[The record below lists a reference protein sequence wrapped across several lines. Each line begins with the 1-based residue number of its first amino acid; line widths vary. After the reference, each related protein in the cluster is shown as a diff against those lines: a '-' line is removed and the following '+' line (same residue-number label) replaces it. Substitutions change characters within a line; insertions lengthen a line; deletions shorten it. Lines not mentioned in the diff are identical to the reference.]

1 VVIGGGVAL
10 RAVGLLV
17 VAAELGPRRQGVVAL
32 AQAIALVGGAVAN
45 CGLEIGLVR
54 SAAVPAQR
62 PAAAAAFWT
71 HSALLAAATAPL
83 VAVLAIAGA
92 GTGAVAA
99 GLVGLAGTVVTRL
112 AAGCALGEG
121 RERSYALLMLG
132 PPVGFAAAVVALAAL
147 DALTTQ
153 RALAAFAL
161 SPLAAAALLLPFV
174 AAWLPPSL
182 ARRPWRT
189 EPYRTGFAAFPGALA
204 YTANARLDQLVIA
217 VLLPRADLGLYSVA
231 VAASEL
237 TTLPGQAAGN
247 VVLAQASAGR
257 LEERR
262 TVTRAA
268 AETAILVAC
277 SVPAF
282 VLLVETVL
290 SRYEDSLALFLVLLP
305 GAVALSTGR
314 VIAAYVA
321 GRGRVWATSRIAM
334 VAAIGTLVLDLA
346 LIPTV
351 GVMGAAIASS
361 LAYAAAAVLLYRAAR
376 DLDPAPGVAETII

>member
-1 VVIGGGVAL
+1 VAL
-10 RAVGLLV
+10 RALALLV
-17 VAAELGPRRQGVVAL
+17 VAAELGPSRQGEVAL

-45 CGLEIGLVR
+45 CGLEVGLVR
-54 SAAVPAQR
+54 AAAVPDKR
-62 PAAAAAFWT
+62 PAAAAVFWT
-71 HSALLAAATAPL
+71 HSALVAAATAVL
-83 VAVLAIAGA
+83 VGVLAVAGA

-121 RERSYALLMLG
+121 RERPYALLMLA
-132 PPVGFAAAVVALAAL
+132 PAVGFAAAVVVLAAL

-153 RALAAFAL
+153 RALAAFAF
-161 SPLAAAALLLPFV
+161 SPVASAAVLIPFV
-174 AAWLPPSL
+174 AGWLPPSL
-182 ARRPWRT
+182 VRRPWRA

-217 VLLPRADLGLYSVA
+217 VMLPRADLGLYSVA

-262 TVTRAA
+262 AVTRAA
-268 AETAILVAC
+268 AETAVLVAC
-277 SVPAF
+277 AVPAF
-282 VLLVETVL
+282 IALVEIAL
-290 SRYEDSLALFLVLLP
+290 PRYDDSLALFLVLLP
-305 GAVALSTGR
+305 GAAALSTGR
-314 VIAAYVA
+314 VIAAYLA
-321 GRGRVWATSRIAM
+321 GRGRVWATSRIAIAAA
-334 VAAIGTLVLDLA
+334 VATLVLDLA

-351 GVMGAAIASS
+351 GVMGAAVASS
-361 LAYAAAAVLLYRAAR
+361 VAYAAAAALLYRAAR
-376 DLDPAPGVAETII
+376 ELDAGLERR

>member
-1 VVIGGGVAL
+1 MVIGGGVAL
-10 RAVGLLV
+10 RALALIV
-17 VAAELGPRRQGVVAL
+17 VAGELGPRRQGEVAL

-45 CGLEIGLVR
+45 FGLEVGLVR
-54 SAAVPAQR
+54 AAAMPAQR
-62 PAAAAAFWT
+62 RAAAAVFWT
-71 HSALLAAATAPL
+71 HSALVAAATAVV

-121 RERSYALLMLG
+121 RERSYALLMLL
-132 PPVGFAAAVVALAAL
+132 PAAGFAAAAVVLASL
-147 DALTTQ
+147 DALTTH

-161 SPLAAAALLLPFV
+161 SPLVAAGALLPFV
-174 AAWLPPSL
+174 ARWLPPSL
-182 ARRPWRT
+182 ARRPWRE
-189 EPYRTGFAAFPGALA
+189 EPYRTGLAAFPGALA
-204 YTANARLDQLVIA
+204 YTANSRLDQLVIA

-257 LEERR
+257 LEERGR
-262 TVTRAA
+262 VTRAA
-268 AETAILVAC
+268 AETAVLVALA
-277 SVPAF
+277 VPAF
-282 VLLVETVL
+282 VALVESVL
-290 SRYEDSLALFLVLLP
+290 PRYDDSLPLFLVLLP
-305 GAVALSTGR
+305 GAAALSTGR
-314 VIAAYVA
+314 VIAAYLA
-321 GRGRVWATSRIAM
+321 GRGRVWATSRIAL
-334 VAAIGTLVLDLA
+334 VTAGATLVLDVA

-361 LAYAAAAVLLYRAAR
+361 LAYAAAAALLFAAAR
-376 DLDPAPGVAETII
+376 ELEPAPPRR